1 MDVLQRFVRLWSF
14 SVEQLFLYQ
23 NELRVFEEQAT
34 PTLQFAR
41 DLIAHNV
48 IVFRGGDK
56 ALQMLPRLVDII
68 PEARL
73 NLIIY
78 YLKQANASEICA
90 IRKASRNTL
99 R

>member
-1 MDVLQRFVRLWSF
+1 M
-14 SVEQLFLYQ
+14 
-23 NELRVFEEQAT
+23 FEEQAT

-41 DLIAHNV
+41 DLISHNMV
-48 IVFRGGDK
+48 VFRGGDK
-56 ALQMLPRLVDII
+56 ALQALPRLVDVI

-78 YLKQANASEICA
+78 YLRQANASEIYA
-90 IRKASRNTL
+90 FFKKALPNTL